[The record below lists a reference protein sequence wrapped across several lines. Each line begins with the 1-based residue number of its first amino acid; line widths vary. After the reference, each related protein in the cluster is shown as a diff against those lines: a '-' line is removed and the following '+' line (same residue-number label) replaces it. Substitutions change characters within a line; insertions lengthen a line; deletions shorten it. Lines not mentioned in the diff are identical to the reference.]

1 MKKNS
6 HLVLFILINIFVAAV
21 TTLTVLWLWEQAH
34 PRPEI
39 TAPAI
44 DPANNDPDMQAE
56 ITTPA
61 DNDNNPAPEPTLAF
75 ISNNP
80 DVVIRTIVGAGN
92 IEVEYVEILNQSEGP
107 VDMTGWQLKD
117 EQANTFTFPTLI
129 LNSGGAIK
137 ILSKKG
143 VNTVI
148 ELYWQ
153 ENTAIWQS
161 GETAVL
167 QDAASDIVATYSIP

>member
-6 HLVLFILINIFVAAV
+6 HLIVFILINIFVAAV
-21 TTLTVLWLWEQAH
+21 TTLAVLWLWERAH

-39 TAPAI
+39 TLPAVEST
-44 DPANNDPDMQAE
+44 NNDPDFQAN
-56 ITTPA
+56 PDA
-61 DNDNNPAPEPTLAF
+61 QMDNEDNPAPEPTLAF
-75 ISNNP
+75 ISSDP

-92 IEVEYVEILNQSEGP
+92 VEVEYVEILNQSEGP

-117 EQANTFTFPTLI
+117 EQSNTFTFPTLI

-137 ILSKKG
+137 VLSKKG

-153 ENTAIWQS
+153 EDTAMWQS

-167 QDAASDIVATYSIP
+167 QDAAGEIVTTYSIP